1 MLLQV
6 SFQLGDKVDV
16 ALGVLMSEEETTVSL
31 GIHIQETTME
41 DMFKQMDKVI
51 PGSNVAN
58 ETESNEEKPELGMLI
73 VIIQYVLIA
82 LLFILEKCIG
92 ALRDM

>member
-1 MLLQV
+1 
-6 SFQLGDKVDV
+6 
-16 ALGVLMSEEETTVSL
+16 
-31 GIHIQETTME
+31 ME

-92 ALRDM
+92 ALRDMQRFVQLTAKRINKRLNKMMEREEYFQKLEDRVD